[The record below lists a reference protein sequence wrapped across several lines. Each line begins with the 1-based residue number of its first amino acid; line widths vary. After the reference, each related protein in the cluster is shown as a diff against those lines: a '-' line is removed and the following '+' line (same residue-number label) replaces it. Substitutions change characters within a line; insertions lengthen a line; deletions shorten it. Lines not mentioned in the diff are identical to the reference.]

1 MHVLPFERQVAAISA
16 LCEGMSIRATER
28 LTDIHRDTIM
38 RLGVRVGQGCDLIHD
53 YYMRDLNIA
62 VIELDELWAFI
73 GKKRKNV
80 KPQDPPELGDCYSFI
95 AMDATNKAILSYR
108 TGNRD
113 GDTTEFFLADLRSRV
128 HGSPVLV
135 SDAFRFYSRG
145 VQRVFKQRVHY
156 GQIIKKFD
164 GIPVMDDARRYSP
177 QAVVEIERRTIY
189 GKPPWEKITTSH
201 VERQNLSVRM
211 ASRRFT
217 RLTNGFSKKIENHCA
232 AVGLY
237 VAHYNFC
244 RVHET
249 IKTTPAMAIS
259 VTDHVWSIAELVEG
273 ALQGYVEPRGGKR
286 RRFRVIDGGLP

>member
-1 MHVLPFERQVAAISA
+1 MHVLPFERQVAVISA

-28 LTDIHRDTIM
+28 LTDTHRDTVM

-53 YYMRDLNIA
+53 YYMRDLNIG

-80 KPQDPPELGDCYSFI
+80 KPEDPPDLGDCYSFI

-135 SDAFRFYSRG
+135 SDAFRFYARG
-145 VQRVFKQRVHY
+145 VQRVFKHRVHY

-177 QAVVEIERRTIY
+177 QPVVEIERRTIY
-189 GKPPWEKITTSH
+189 GNPPWERITTSH

-217 RLTNGFSKKIENHCA
+217 RLTNAFSKKIENHRA

-249 IKTTPAMAIS
+249 IKTTPSMALGL
-259 VTDHVWSIAELVEG
+259 TDHIWSIAELVEG
-273 ALQGYVEPRGGKR
+273 ALEGNVDPRARR
-286 RRFRVIDGGLP
+286 RRFRVIDGGLS